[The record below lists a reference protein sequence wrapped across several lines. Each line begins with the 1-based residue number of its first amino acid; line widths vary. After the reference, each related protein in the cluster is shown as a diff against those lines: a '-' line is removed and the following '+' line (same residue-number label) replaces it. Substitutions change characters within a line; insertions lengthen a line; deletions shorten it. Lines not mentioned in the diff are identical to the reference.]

1 MNADEINLVKKYRS
15 LGLLVDTNLLM
26 LLWVGRWN
34 SAFISRHKRTNQ
46 FDANDYG
53 LLEMLVELFTKVV
66 VTPCILAEASNLVRQ
81 SGGKDSGSGSLSEKL
96 MEQFG
101 LLDERHI
108 ESIVV
113 ADSAAFIS
121 LTPSNY
127 FHESYHAILFAPDTA
142 RVAGNTA
149 YRFNDVVRECRISCR
164 RRWPARFRR

>member
-1 MNADEINLVKKYRS
+1 MNADEFNLVKKYRS

-81 SGGKDSGSGSLSEKL
+81 SGGKNSGAGSLSEKL
-96 MEQFG
+96 VEQFR

-113 ADSAAFIS
+113 ADSAAFIPLG
-121 LTPSNY
+121 LTDAGIALVAREKYLVVTSDLDLYCHLQTEAIDAIN
-127 FHESYHAILFAPDTA
+127 FHHL
-142 RVAGNTA
+142 RH
-149 YRFNDVVRECRISCR
+149 
-164 RRWPARFRR
+164 